1 MNTRSRIT
9 AAALATVGAAT
20 LATGITGSGEASAQV
35 ASGKY
40 TYTTSAPGSARAT
53 WVVTGREMFPISGQ
67 KGSLSDPSVNP
78 WVRYALHQTRSG
90 GWADNGVGGRIVLR
104 AKGNGYVGE
113 AYFLGIKTA
122 DVRMVPK
129 R

>member
-1 MNTRSRIT
+1 MKTRTRLA
-9 AAALATVGAAT
+9 AAALVVGSAAT
-20 LATGITGSGEASAQV
+20 IATGITGAGQASAQV
-35 ASGKY
+35 NAGKY
-40 TYTTSAPGSARAT
+40 IYTTSAPGSARAT
-53 WVVTGREMFPISGQ
+53 WVVTGNAMYPVSGQ

-78 WVRYALHQTRSG
+78 FVKYALHQSRNG

-122 DVRMVPK
+122 DVRLTPK